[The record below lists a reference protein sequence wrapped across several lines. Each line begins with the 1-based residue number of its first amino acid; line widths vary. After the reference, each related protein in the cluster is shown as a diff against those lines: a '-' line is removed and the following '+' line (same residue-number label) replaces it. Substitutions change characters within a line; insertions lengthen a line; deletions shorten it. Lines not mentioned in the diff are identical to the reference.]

1 MRVVVVGA
9 GLAGLC
15 AAGDLRDAGHEVVV
29 LDKGTGPGGRMATR
43 RIGGAT
49 VDHGAQFF
57 TVRTDR
63 IARAVEQ
70 WRAEGLVR
78 EWSRG
83 FGPTPDGYPR
93 YAVVGGMNALAKH
106 LAHGT
111 DVRSRSLAFAIRR
124 APTSARV
131 PAWQV
136 VVDSGEVHPADAVV
150 VATPVPQALA
160 LTIMAEVTLPDAL
173 RTIDYDRTLALLA
186 VLDRAPAI
194 PEPGAVQNGD
204 PTFSMIVDN
213 VRKGVSAIPA
223 VTAHASAEVSLARWD
238 DDRDATHR
246 ALFAALEPWLGG
258 ASVVDSQVKCWRLAT
273 PQSTWPE
280 PCWTAPDAP
289 GALVLAGDAFAG
301 PEVAGPKIEAAIT
314 SGWAAAAAVLARA
327 GIARSGTAG
336 A

>member
-15 AAGDLRDAGHEVVV
+15 AAGDLRAAGHDVVV

-43 RIGGAT
+43 RIGAAT

-63 IARAVEQ
+63 FAQAVEQ
-70 WRAEGLVR
+70 WRAECLVR
-78 EWSRG
+78 EWCSG

-106 LAHGT
+106 LALGI
-111 DVRSRSLAFAIRR
+111 DVRYRSLAFAIRH
-124 APTSARV
+124 APTSA
-131 PAWQV
+131 PKAPWQV
-136 VVDSGEVHPADAVV
+136 VVDTGEVLAADAVV

-160 LTIMAEVTLPDAL
+160 LTITAEVSLPDGL
-173 RTIDYDRTLALLA
+173 RVIDYDRTLALLA
-186 VLDRAPAI
+186 VLDRPPAI

-204 PTFSMIVDN
+204 PTFSMIVDHA
-213 VRKGVSAIPA
+213 RKGVSAVPA

-238 DDRDATHR
+238 DDRHATHR
-246 ALFAALEPWLGG
+246 SLLGALEPWLGR
-258 ASVVDSQVKCWRLAT
+258 ATVVDSQVKRWRLAT

-280 PCWTAPDAP
+280 PCWTAPD
-289 GALVLAGDAFAG
+289 GAGPLVLAGDAFTG
-301 PEVAGPKIEAAIT
+301 PQVAGPKIEAAIT
-314 SGWAAAAAVLARA
+314 SGWAAAAAVLAHTGTTRA
-327 GIARSGTAG
+327 
-336 A
+336 